1 MRILTMMAGSFALV
15 LATAGPAMAQQGIA
29 TGAVTGALTGG
40 LVGGP
45 IGAVVGGVAGAALGD
60 AAEAGSQPEA
70 YEVRRLGA
78 AARVIQRTC
87 VRDAAGNQTCR
98 ETVR

>member
-1 MRILTMMAGSFALV
+1 MRALKIVAGFLALM
-15 LATAGPAMAQQGIA
+15 LAIPGLAEAQQGA
-29 TGAVTGALTGG
+29 TTGAVTGALTGG

-45 IGAVVGGVAGAALGD
+45 IGGVAGAAIGD
-60 AAEAGSQPEA
+60 ATEAASQPHPQPYYVERPA
-70 YEVRRLGA
+70 G

-98 ETVR
+98 ETTR

>member
-15 LATAGPAMAQQGIA
+15 LANAGPAMVQQGIA

-45 IGAVVGGVAGAALGD
+45 IGVVGGVAGAALGD